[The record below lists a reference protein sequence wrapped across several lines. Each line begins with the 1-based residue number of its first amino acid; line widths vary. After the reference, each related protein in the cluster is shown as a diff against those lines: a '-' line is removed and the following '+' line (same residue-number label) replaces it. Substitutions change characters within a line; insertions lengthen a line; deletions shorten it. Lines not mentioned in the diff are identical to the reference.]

1 MAHPLGNYSNDTL
14 KVLKKLGILVG
25 FRDSLKPPTIK
36 SALEI
41 PREDHTNILNT
52 IQKNENN
59 SLYK

>member
-1 MAHPLGNYSNDTL
+1 MAHPLGNYSKDTL

-52 IQKNENN
+52 IRK
-59 SLYK
+59 K